1 MHQKKQIKF
10 PQAKHYYAKCN
21 HPEDRGEVYVKSTG
35 LSCRLCYKK

>member
-21 HPEDRGEVYVKSTG
+21 HPEDRGEVGKQ
-35 LSCRLCYKK
+35 LF